1 MAMCEPCTPD
11 DALLEA
17 VRGLRVAEPDLGF
30 KPLLAKLRQ
39 QQPDLGAATKEVR
52 AALAALKAE
61 GEAADA
67 AAAPPAAEAG
77 VAPLPV
83 ALSLA
88 CIGCA
93 RLPSDMDDEREKH
106 AVCPICVKL
115 KVPTTYWCC
124 VACPGNPGA
133 WKLHAVYHKEVKQ
146 QRKMTEDGGVAQQRQ
161 REAAE
166 EAARRAAQTG
176 DEYMELLADGL
187 RYESKQD
194 WRKAGKVYRKAIA
207 LRSNEP
213 EAYYNLGAVLAN
225 SEHNVEAAQ
234 RFLEA
239 RTRFPVGSEHWAL
252 ATASAFDMLRLTEC
266 DEVAKPEWWNDER
279 LKALSARVVREAPN
293 HAPANIMR
301 ADVLSG
307 QGGAW
312 KAGPR
317 SAAELKEAAAYWDR
331 AAAMSSAPAAKADYA
346 SLAVA
351 CRSRVE
357 AM

>member
-1 MAMCEPCTPD
+1 
-11 DALLEA
+11 
-17 VRGLRVAEPDLGF
+17 
-30 KPLLAKLRQ
+30 
-39 QQPDLGAATKEVR
+39 
-52 AALAALKAE
+52 
-61 GEAADA
+61 
-67 AAAPPAAEAG
+67 
-77 VAPLPV
+77 
-83 ALSLA
+83 
-88 CIGCA
+88 
-93 RLPSDMDDEREKH
+93 
-106 AVCPICVKL
+106 
-115 KVPTTYWCC
+115 
-124 VACPGNPGA
+124 
-133 WKLHAVYHKEVKQ
+133 
-146 QRKMTEDGGVAQQRQ
+146 MTEDGGVAQQRQ